1 MITIQL
7 PPLRKRTE
15 DIPLLAQH
23 FLARFSVENEKAI
36 REITPQAMELMLDY
50 PWPGNVRELENVIER
65 ATVLSSGEWLGVDLL
80 PGNVRRSEP
89 QPSSPMVI
97 PANGLPFKEAVS
109 DFERQLIVKALQ
121 TAGGVQ
127 KRAAELLQV
136 KPTTLHEMMKRLNI
150 SAETQFS

>member
-1 MITIQL
+1 MTL
-7 PPLRKRTE
+7 
-15 DIPLLAQH
+15 
-23 FLARFSVENEKAI
+23 
-36 REITPQAMELMLDY
+36 
-50 PWPGNVRELENVIER
+50 
-65 ATVLSSGEWLGVDLL
+65 
-80 PGNVRRSEP
+80 
-89 QPSSPMVI
+89 

-121 TAGGVQ
+121 AAGGVQ